1 VKNVE
6 RWEQSNEG
14 QVGPSETP
22 ALSDV
27 MNDPTR
33 YRGDAMQVSGELQQR
48 STLEPPLEFIEEWFV
63 RGNDGV
69 PFVVYVVG
77 LSQNVSNGQIAV
89 YARFYK
95 TIKLK
100 GRDGTIRLF
109 ATFVTSG
116 EAIVQSRDD
125 GIFPMSLLLVPV
137 VVVGA
142 LSVFLLSRKKT
153 KRSPRI
159 RNLSV
164 DVEDVILAAD
174 DLATD
179 LPDDPAKALAL
190 LHESAEELT

>member
-1 VKNVE
+1 
-6 RWEQSNEG
+6 
-14 QVGPSETP
+14 
-22 ALSDV
+22 
-27 MNDPTR
+27 
-33 YRGDAMQVSGELQQR
+33 
-48 STLEPPLEFIEEWFV
+48 
-63 RGNDGV
+63 
-69 PFVVYVVG
+69 
-77 LSQNVSNGQIAV
+77 
-89 YARFYK
+89 
-95 TIKLK
+95 
-100 GRDGTIRLF
+100 
-109 ATFVTSG
+109 
-116 EAIVQSRDD
+116 
-125 GIFPMSLLLVPV
+125 LVPV